1 VVARGRLK
9 MLDVEAIRRDFP
21 ILGRT
26 VRNGKRLIYL
36 DNAATSQKPRAVIEA
51 LKHYYEH
58 YNANVHRGVHTL
70 AEEATDAYEAARAKV
85 ARFIN
90 APDPRSVVFVRNTTE
105 AINLVAYAY
114 ARRELKA
121 EDEILLSVME
131 HHSNL
136 VPWQLV
142 ARETGAQLKFLDITE
157 DHRLDLSEL
166 DRLLT
171 RRTRLVAV
179 TLMSNVLGTIVPVKE
194 IARAAHDVG
203 AVVVVD
209 AAQAA
214 PHLPLDVQDL
224 DADFLAFSGHKMCG
238 PTGIGALYGK
248 LELLERMG
256 PFMGGG
262 SMIRDVHLTY
272 SEWNEVPWK
281 FEAGTPNIADAVAFG
296 VAVDYL
302 QGLGMANVRAH
313 EKELLAYALKR
324 VAEIEGLEV
333 YGPKDPEVQGGIIS
347 FNYPGVHPHDV
358 GTVLDSEGVAI
369 RAGHHCAKP
378 LMRRLG
384 VVATARA
391 SFYIYNTKAEVD
403 AFIEALARVKE
414 IFSHVS

>member
-1 VVARGRLK
+1 
-9 MLDVEAIRRDFP
+9 MLDVEAVRRDFP
-21 ILGRT
+21 ILQRT
-26 VRNGKRLIYL
+26 VRNGKRLVYL

-51 LKHYYEH
+51 LKHYYEY

-70 AEEATDAYEAARAKV
+70 AEEATEAYEGARAKV
-85 ARFIN
+85 AKFIN
-90 APDPRSVVFVRNTTE
+90 APSPSSVVFVRNTTE

-114 ARRELKA
+114 ARRELKPG
-121 EDEILLSVME
+121 DEILLSIME

-142 ARETGAQLKFLDITE
+142 AQETGAELRFLDITQ
-157 DHRLDLSEL
+157 DYRLDLSQL
-166 DRLLT
+166 DRLLS
-171 RRTRLVAV
+171 RRTRVVAL
-179 TLMSNVLGTIVPVKE
+179 TLMSNVLGTINPIKE
-194 IARAAHDVG
+194 VARAAHEVG
-203 AVVVVD
+203 AVMVVD

-214 PHLPLDVQDL
+214 PHMPIDVQAL
-224 DADFLAFSGHKMCG
+224 DADFLALSGHKMCA

-248 LELLERMG
+248 PELLERMG
-256 PFMGGG
+256 PFLGGG

-272 SEWNEVPWK
+272 AEWNEVPWK
-281 FEAGTPNIADAVAFG
+281 FEAGTPNIGDAVALG

-302 QGLGMANVRAH
+302 QGLGMENVRRH
-313 EKELLAYALKR
+313 EKELLAYALR
-324 VAEIEGLEV
+324 RLAEVEGLEI

-347 FNYPGVHPHDV
+347 FNYLGVHPHDV

-403 AFIEALARVKE
+403 AFIEALAKVRE
-414 IFSHVS
+414 IFSRVP

>member
-1 VVARGRLK
+1 
-9 MLDVEAIRRDFP
+9 MLDVEAVRRDFP
-21 ILGRT
+21 ILQRT
-26 VRNGKRLIYL
+26 VRGKRLVYL

-51 LKHYYEH
+51 LKHYYEY

-70 AEEATDAYEAARAKV
+70 AEEATEAYEGARAKV
-85 ARFIN
+85 AKFIN
-90 APDPRSVVFVRNTTE
+90 APSPSSVVFVRNTTE

-114 ARRELKA
+114 ARRELKPG
-121 EDEILLSVME
+121 DEILLSIME

-142 ARETGAQLKFLDITE
+142 AQETGAELRFLDITQ
-157 DHRLDLSEL
+157 DYRLDLSQL
-166 DRLLT
+166 DRLLS
-171 RRTRLVAV
+171 RRTRVVAL
-179 TLMSNVLGTIVPVKE
+179 TLMSNVLGTINPIKE
-194 IARAAHDVG
+194 VARAAHEVG
-203 AVVVVD
+203 AVMVVD

-214 PHLPLDVQDL
+214 PHMPIDVQDL
-224 DADFLAFSGHKMCG
+224 DADFLALSGHKMCA

-256 PFMGGG
+256 PFLGGG

-272 SEWNEVPWK
+272 AEWNEVPWK
-281 FEAGTPNIADAVAFG
+281 FEAGTPNIGDAVALG

-302 QGLGMANVRAH
+302 LDLGMENVRRH
-313 EKELLAYALKR
+313 EKELLAYALR
-324 VAEIEGLEV
+324 RLAEVEGLEI

-347 FNYPGVHPHDV
+347 FNYLGVHPHDV

-403 AFIEALARVKE
+403 AFIEALAKVRE
-414 IFSHVS
+414 IFSRVP

>member
-1 VVARGRLK
+1 
-9 MLDVEAIRRDFP
+9 MDVEAVRRDFP
-21 ILGRT
+21 ILQRT
-26 VRNGKRLIYL
+26 VRNGKRLVYL

-51 LKHYYEH
+51 LKHYYEY

-70 AEEATDAYEAARAKV
+70 AEEATEAYEGARAKV
-85 ARFIN
+85 AKFIN
-90 APDPRSVVFVRNTTE
+90 APSPSSVVFVRNTTE

-114 ARRELKA
+114 ARRELKPG
-121 EDEILLSVME
+121 DEILLSIME

-142 ARETGAQLKFLDITE
+142 AQETGAELRFLDITQ
-157 DHRLDLSEL
+157 DYRLDLSQL
-166 DRLLT
+166 DRLLS
-171 RRTRLVAV
+171 RRTRVVAL
-179 TLMSNVLGTIVPVKE
+179 TLMSNVLGTINPIKE
-194 IARAAHDVG
+194 VARAAHEVG
-203 AVVVVD
+203 AVMVVD

-214 PHLPLDVQDL
+214 PHMPIDVQAL
-224 DADFLAFSGHKMCG
+224 DADFLALSGHKMCA

-248 LELLERMG
+248 PELLERMG
-256 PFMGGG
+256 PFLGGG

-272 SEWNEVPWK
+272 AEWNEVPWK
-281 FEAGTPNIADAVAFG
+281 FEAGTPNIGDAVALG

-302 QGLGMANVRAH
+302 QGLGMENVRRH
-313 EKELLAYALKR
+313 EKELLAYALR
-324 VAEIEGLEV
+324 RLAEVEGLEI

-347 FNYPGVHPHDV
+347 FNYLGVHPHDV

-403 AFIEALARVKE
+403 AFIEALAKVRE
-414 IFSHVS
+414 IFSRVP